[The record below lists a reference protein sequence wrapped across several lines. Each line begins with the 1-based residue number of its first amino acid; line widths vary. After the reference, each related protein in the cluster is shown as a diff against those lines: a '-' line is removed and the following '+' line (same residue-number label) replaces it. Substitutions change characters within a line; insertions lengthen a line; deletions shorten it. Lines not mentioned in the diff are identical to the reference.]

1 MKKLLLIFAMFVLPT
16 AAMANSGKTVDFA
29 AAMFDNA
36 FFEILKEENISINS
50 RQKQC
55 FDNSHK
61 EETAQLFKET
71 YLSSL
76 SAKELKDLDA
86 FFSTKLGQDMI
97 KYAAEYGNIDEM
109 SIDGYDKSATQQ
121 LLSVKDSLN
130 KIGQAFD
137 REDYIEVIYDLYF
150 QKADDCNI
158 EL

>member
-97 KYAAEYGNIDEM
+97 KYTAKYGNIDEININ
-109 SIDGYDKSATQQ
+109 SYGTSATQQ
-121 LLSVKDSLN
+121 LLSVEESLD
-130 KIGQAFD
+130 KILQAFD
-137 REDYIEVIYDLYF
+137 REDYTKTIYGLYF